1 MSDQDK
7 PVFTIDEMSN
17 DLRENEG
24 LYQAEYDLMQE
35 IAEVQFG
42 DGSRTIM
49 DIEGLEGGS
58 ETERLVEIDRLDAVL
73 NARGEKIDKL
83 LEREAQRAKREQE
96 HLARL
101 NAMREVHDAGSRGL
115 PPAPATPRGPMVDN
129 GRRLN
134 QVPGAVVRQTL
145 SSYPAIGSLSGDMGR
160 AKPKP
165 MEFLLNEL
173 GGNIRDLATYKGQ
186 YASADGGMWLS
197 GNEVDLRAIAL
208 GTGTGNLNNAA
219 IQQQPTLYEGE
230 APIHL
235 TDFLPVMSTS
245 MTSLTWDDT
254 TALVSTLPTRE
265 NPGSAADVAD
275 PVNATQTIT
284 ITRLP
289 MVITLD
295 NRLLMSPIN
304 AAEYATS
311 ILNQTWGTIGSNEI
325 VAGNGT
331 SPNQRGIVNRANIGT
346 NTFSRATGEIYAN
359 IVRAFNQA
367 QAARTTRGF
376 MNGTAVCEPQML
388 YALLDF
394 RQSGRPVFNSDTW
407 PVRKF
412 GFPWY
417 PTLGWATN
425 WVSGS
430 GGANGA
436 NAGVLMNFA
445 GNSVNWV
452 QGMNLKMIDQPK
464 ALQGQTD
471 ILFEIYNMYQFRQAA
486 DIRIIQSA
494 A

>member
-24 LYQAEYDLMQE
+24 LYEAEFKQMQE
-35 IAEVQFG
+35 IADIQFG
-42 DGSRTIM
+42 DGSQTIM
-49 DIEGLEGGS
+49 DIEWLEGRT

-73 NARGEKIDKL
+73 NARGEKIDAL
-83 LEREAQRAKREQE
+83 MSAESARAEREAK
-96 HLARL
+96 HLERL
-101 NAMREVHDAGSRGL
+101 AAMREMRDAGTRGL
-115 PPAPATPRGPMVDN
+115 PPVSANPRGPMIDN

-134 QVPGAVVRQTL
+134 GPGAIPGSVARQAMATD
-145 SSYPAIGSLSGDMGR
+145 PAAFYANFGR

-173 GGNIRDLATYKGQ
+173 GGNFRNLANYDGK
-186 YASADGGMWLS
+186 YASADGGMWLT
-197 GNEVDLRAIAL
+197 GAEVDLRAIAL
-208 GTGTGNLNNAA
+208 GTGTGDLNNAA

-235 TDFLPVMSTS
+235 TDFVPVMSTS

-254 TALVSTLPTRE
+254 TALASTLPTRE
-265 NPGSAADVAD
+265 NPGASADAAD
-275 PVNATQTIT
+275 PTNASQTIT
-284 ITRLP
+284 VTRLP

-304 AAEYATS
+304 AAEYSTS

-325 VAGNGT
+325 AAGNGT

-346 NTFSRATGEIYAN
+346 NTFIRDSGNIYTN
-359 IVRAFNQA
+359 FVRAANQA

-376 MNGTAVCEPQML
+376 MNGTLVCEPQLL
-388 YALLDF
+388 YALLDY
-394 RQSGRPVFNSDTW
+394 RESGRPVFNSDTW
-407 PVRKF
+407 PIRKF

-417 PTLGWATN
+417 PTLGWGTTWSSAA
-425 WVSGS
+425 SI
-430 GGANGA
+430 
-436 NAGVLMNFA
+436 NAGALMNFA

-452 QGMNLKMIDQPK
+452 QGMNLKMVDQPK

-471 ILFEIYNMYQFRQAA
+471 ILFELYNMYQFRQAA
-486 DIRIIQSA
+486 DIRILQSENA
-494 A
+494 